1 MIQAILSRRRLISMP
16 GTTVPYVPHYE
27 PAPVTQETI
36 DWADFPIVDI
46 SKASTAQGRAEL
58 APVVRDAMRTYGFM
72 YVINH
77 GFSQAQNDRMV
88 DIADVPFTQ
97 VSEEEK
103 QHFAS
108 KIKETG
114 SYRGFK
120 PREFWVRYP
129 LSLVH
134 FLPLCDDWSD
144 AHGKSDFVLLLRQ
157 TIDNG
162 VRDQIEN
169 YNIHHSIFSQP
180 HPKALQPFL
189 SEMRAFAEH
198 NHYNVLHPILRLLAL
213 GLELPEDAFIDM
225 FDFDAAGETYALFMK
240 YFPRS
245 EEDEVKT
252 KNVWMKGH
260 ADIGAVSILWS
271 QPVTALQILSPDGKW
286 RYVKHVPN
294 GLIVNIGD
302 TMEMLS
308 GGFYKAT
315 IHRVVQPPADQR
327 GYPRLGLFYFGYPND
342 NVKLVPMRGS
352 PVLQRV
358 GIVRKCADEDAP
370 TMEEMRKARTR
381 SYGRVALKKTADGH
395 EEEVSGGVVVK
406 HYN

>member
-1 MIQAILSRRRLISMP
+1 MVQVGLIRRGRIHMP
-16 GTTVPYVPHYE
+16 GTTVPFVPHYE
-27 PAPVTQETI
+27 PAPVTREDI
-36 DWADFPIVDI
+36 DWADFPVVDI
-46 SKASTAQGRAEL
+46 SKASSPEGRVEL

-77 GFSQAQNDRMV
+77 GLSPAQNGRMV

-103 QHFAS
+103 QQFTS

-120 PREFWVRYP
+120 PREFWVRSP
-129 LSLVH
+129 SV
-134 FLPLCDDWSD
+134 
-144 AHGKSDFVLLLRQ
+144 

-169 YNIHHSIFSQP
+169 YNIHHSIFDQQ
-180 HPKALQPFL
+180 HPKALQPLL
-189 SEMRAFAEH
+189 SEMRAFTEH

-225 FDFDAAGETYALFMK
+225 FDFDAASETYGF
-240 YFPRS
+240 FPRS
-245 EEDEVKT
+245 EEDEAKT

-286 RYVKHVPN
+286 RYVKHIPN

-342 NVKLVPMRGS
+342 NVKLLPMKDS

-358 GIVRKCADEDAP
+358 GIVRKCADSDAP

-381 SYGRVALKKTADGH
+381 SYGRVALKKTEDGH
-395 EEEVSGGVVVK
+395 EEEVSGGIVVK

>member
-1 MIQAILSRRRLISMP
+1 MP
-16 GTTVPYVPHYE
+16 GTTVPYVPHYQ
-27 PAPVTQETI
+27 PAPVSQEDI

-46 SKASTAQGRAEL
+46 SKARTPEGRVEL

-72 YVINH
+72 YVVNH
-77 GFSQAQNDRMV
+77 GLSQAQNDRMV
-88 DIADVPFTQ
+88 DIADIPFTQ
-97 VSEEEK
+97 VSEEDK
-103 QHFAS
+103 QQFTS

-120 PREFWVRYP
+120 PREFW
-129 LSLVH
+129 
-134 FLPLCDDWSD
+134 
-144 AHGKSDFVLLLRQ
+144 

-162 VRDQIEN
+162 VRDQIEH
-169 YNIHHSIFSQP
+169 YNMHHSIFDQQ

-189 SEMRAFAEH
+189 SEIRAFTEH
-198 NHYNVLHPILRLLAL
+198 NHFKVLHPILRLFAL
-213 GLELPEDAFIDM
+213 GLELPEDSFIDM
-225 FDFDAAGETYALFMK
+225 FDFDAVGETYALFMK

-271 QPVTALQILSPDGKW
+271 QPVTALQILSPDGNW
-286 RYVKHVPN
+286 RYVRHVPN
-294 GLIVNIGD
+294 GIIVNIGD

-315 IHRVVQPPADQR
+315 IHRV
-327 GYPRLGLFYFGYPND
+327 
-342 NVKLVPMRGS
+342 LVPMKDS

-358 GIVRKCADEDAP
+358 GIVRKCEDEDAP

-381 SYGRVALKKTADGH
+381 SYGRVALKKTEDGH